1 MYIYIYVCV
10 CVFPARVWNMFNY
23 ISGYKPLLSQV
34 TARCHQAMMTS
45 SNGKPFPRYWL
56 FVKRILPVTGE
67 FPSQRAVTRSCDVF
81 FDLRLN
87 KHLRNN
93 GEAGDLGR
101 HRAHYD
107 VTVMATNFTG
117 KKSHLAAKYIFHLTE
132 IFHPYCK
139 RRNCYII
146 RISDIGPLSA
156 KGNFAC
162 WFRGTGILWQ
172 PLLFSGD
179 IYFAWKYAS
188 TDIWDLY

>member
-1 MYIYIYVCV
+1 MCIYIYVCV

-23 ISGYKPLLSQV
+23 FSGYKPLLSQV

-67 FPSQRAVTRSCDVF
+67 FPSQRPVTRSCDVF
-81 FDLRLN
+81 FDLRLI

-117 KKSHLAAKYIFHLTE
+117 TKKVIWL
-132 IFHPYCK
+132 P
-139 RRNCYII
+139 N
-146 RISDIGPLSA
+146 
-156 KGNFAC
+156 
-162 WFRGTGILWQ
+162 
-172 PLLFSGD
+172 
-179 IYFAWKYAS
+179 IYFILLRFFIRTVNGGIA
-188 TDIWDLY
+188 TLYEYRILGR